1 MLPGATAKI
10 IRSMFWSSGVPGV
23 KNPPQASAASG
34 MSSILHIAMMIEAVK
49 RNFMFILPLT
59 DFSVLGFSPRPSP
72 ARGSA
77 PRSGGCANARYAEV
91 DVEGRD
97 GKHCKCDIEWCG
109 ADVALGVDVERCQY
123 AEYAENHYGCNGN
136 GPAAPDTER
145 AFCRRLAAAQFND
158 AEPCNC
164 VDKRY
169 KHRSNQDQYRELVG
183 EKDDHGNGGG
193 KHGEHH
199 HRHVWH
205 GKRDADAWEDRWK
218 SVFACSRV

>member
-77 PRSGGCANARYAEV
+77 PRSRRCANA
-91 DVEGRD
+91 
-97 GKHCKCDIEWCG
+97 
-109 ADVALGVDVERCQY
+109 QY

-145 AFCRRLAAAQFND
+145 AFCRRLAAAQLND

-164 VDKRY
+164 VDKRF

-205 GKRDADAWEDRWK
+205 GKRDADA
-218 SVFACSRV
+218 